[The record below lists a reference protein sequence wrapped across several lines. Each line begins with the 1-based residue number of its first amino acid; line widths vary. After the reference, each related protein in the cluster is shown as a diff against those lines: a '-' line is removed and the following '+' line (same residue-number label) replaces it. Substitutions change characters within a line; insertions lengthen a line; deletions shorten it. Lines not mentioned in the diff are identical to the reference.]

1 MIEFRKSLH
10 QQVEFRFDPLTGV
23 QVRINPA
30 RARRIKH
37 ADSRGGDLEQLI
49 ETSRQKCP
57 FCPGRVEVETPLFP
71 EDICETGRIQTGESL
86 LFPNLNPFGEQHAVG
101 TICRNHFLKLSEF
114 TPDMI
119 RDNLLA
125 TKRYIASVYARN
137 RGARYPAYMWNYL
150 PPSAGSIVHPHVQIL
165 LESEP
170 TPHLANLMAK
180 SLDYYRSSGQNYW
193 ATLVEQERKQGER
206 FIAGDDLLSVIASF
220 APCGFNEVCFIF
232 HGISSL
238 AQLDESRTETFSNF
252 LTMVLKAYEGM
263 SIGSFNLCTLSGP
276 IDEDFSNC
284 YWMSARLISRPYPRG
299 IYANDS
305 GPMERIQGVWVI
317 DTLPEE
323 LALKMKLAF
332 QSQGR

>member
-10 QQVEFRFDPLTGV
+10 APVEYRFDPLTGA

-30 RARRIKH
+30 RARRAKHVAFREDDLARLIKV
-37 ADSRGGDLEQLI
+37 
-49 ETSRQKCP
+49 SRQKCP
-57 FCPGRVEVETPLFP
+57 FCPGRVEAETPCFP
-71 EDICETGRIQTGESL
+71 EDICEKGRLRIGESL

-101 TICRNHFLKLSEF
+101 AICSNHFLKISEF
-114 TPDMI
+114 TPDMV

-125 TKRYIASVYARN
+125 TKLYIASVHARN
-137 RGARYPAYMWNYL
+137 REARYPVYMWNYL

-170 TPHLANLMAK
+170 TPQLANLMAK
-180 SLDYYRSSGQNYW
+180 SLNYYRSSGQNYW
-193 ATLVEQERKQGER
+193 AMLVEQERKQGER
-206 FIAGDDLLSVIASF
+206 FIAGDDLISVIASF
-220 APCGFNEVCFIF
+220 APCGFNEICFIF

-238 AQLDESRTETFSNF
+238 AQLDETRIESFSDR
-252 LTMVLKAYEGM
+252 LTIVLMAYEGM
-263 SIGSFNLCTLSGP
+263 GIGSFNLCTLSGP

-299 IYANDS
+299 IYTNDS
-305 GPMERIQGVWVI
+305 GPMERMQGVRVI

-323 LALKMKLAF
+323 LARKMNLAL
-332 QSQGR
+332 